1 MDSGTFIAW
10 QSHMRFTSAEAARQ
24 LGKSADTISRYRRF
38 GVPESE
44 ALIVG
49 LACTAIAMKLP
60 PWKQK

>member
-24 LGKSADTISRYRRF
+24 LGKSADTISRYRRN

-44 ALIVG
+44 ARIVA
-49 LACTAIAMKLP
+49 LACAAIAMKVP
-60 PWKQK
+60 AWDQK